1 MEITVYQAQGK
12 VPVTVLQPRGDLDAA
27 SYRDLIA
34 KGQAAYK
41 AGARDVLL
49 DLSAVPYMS
58 SSGLVALHSLAL
70 LLRGEK
76 LPNLEA
82 GWGALRAV
90 KEDSSQG
97 LQPHLKLLNPQPKVD
112 KALEM
117 AGFKQFFAIYNDL
130 ALAIA
135 AF

>member
-1 MEITVYQAQGK
+1 MEITVYQVQGR

-27 SYRDLIA
+27 SYRHLIA
-34 KGQAAYK
+34 KGQEVYK

-70 LLRGEK
+70 LLRGEN
-76 LPNLEA
+76 LPDLEA

-90 KEDSSQG
+90 KEDSGRG
-97 LQPHLKLLNPQPKVD
+97 LQPHLKLLNPQPRVD

-117 AGFKQFFAIYNDL
+117 AGFKQFFALYTDL
-130 ALAIA
+130 AAAIA
-135 AF
+135 SF